1 MKFFE
6 DLASVRHWQ
15 PDSSREGEAL
25 DIANIPLQERPI
37 LEGRDP
43 FRLLVCHDFKGGY
56 LPYEDSQG
64 IFSEN
69 AVYTL
74 EYLHLISTFVY
85 FSHRRVT
92 IPPAPWINVMH
103 KNGIRVLGTFLVE
116 PGNTSG
122 FDDLLE
128 RDPNGNYIFVEKLAD
143 LAAYYGFDGWL
154 LNFEAHFPDSTY
166 NLQDTIKF
174 IEDLRIGCD
183 KRVKGSQVVWYDSL
197 TIYNRVAY
205 ANGLSPANAPFFK
218 ASSALF
224 TNYRWNPLT
233 QLLTTAALSK
243 SLNRSADVY
252 MGIDI
257 FGRGTFGGGGWG
269 IGTALSVIR
278 PAELSAAIFAPGWVF
293 ENFDGVKFEERN
305 RKFWIDGQ
313 ASDPELICRPV
324 SEFAPAW
331 EAGTEEFFYTN
342 FSRGYGKKWFQEGR
356 EVSSKPWVHIGVQSV
371 LPSFY
376 PADTDRLTWGFA
388 DNIAYDGGYS
398 LQINYRRATIVDS
411 KVSYCR
417 LYKLNMKYKPDLR
430 LAFSYTLATAQKGR
444 VAMYFILQHFNGV
457 TERHEVG
464 LPVQEGWGI
473 KTVTLDVGKSETE
486 WFGMK
491 VIELGIVYINS
502 NSETDT
508 SEPETS
514 MVLTLGHLCLSGY
527 PEPKLPGISKIIPNV
542 FPSGKRRLSWGL
554 DYSSFTPVDMSPINR
569 TSKTT
574 GEFAY
579 FVIFKGLGEFLGV
592 SHCLEFIAEADGTE
606 LTGIFRV
613 DGVAFDGRVVKGAWF

>member
-6 DLASVRHWQ
+6 DLASVRFWH

-25 DIANIPLQERPI
+25 DIANVPLQERPVI
-37 LEGRDP
+37 EGRDP
-43 FRLLVCHDFKGGY
+43 FKLLVCHDFKGGY

-64 IFSEN
+64 IFSDKT
-69 AVYTL
+69 VYTL

-103 KNGIRVLGTFLVE
+103 KNGVRVLGTFLVE

-128 RDPNGNYIFVEKLAD
+128 RDSNGKFIFVEKLAD

-154 LNFEAHFPDSTY
+154 LNFEAHFPDAKYS
-166 NLQDTIKF
+166 LQDTIKF

-183 KRVKGSQVVWYDSL
+183 ERVKGSEVVWYDSL

-205 ANGLSPANAPFFK
+205 ANGLSPTNAPFF
-218 ASSALF
+218 AVSSGLF
-224 TNYRWNPLT
+224 TNYRWKPLT
-233 QLLTTAALSK
+233 QLLATAALSK
-243 SLNRSADVY
+243 TMNRSQDVY
-252 MGIDI
+252 MGIDV
-257 FGRGTFGGGGWG
+257 FGRGTFGDGGWG
-269 IGTALSVIR
+269 VGTALSVVR
-278 PAELSAAIFAPGWVF
+278 PAGLSAAIFAPGWVF
-293 ENFDGVKFEERN
+293 ENFDGAKFEERN

-313 ASDPELICRPV
+313 ASDLELTCRPV
-324 SEFAPAW
+324 SEFAPVW
-331 EAGTEEFFYTN
+331 ETGTDEFFYTN
-342 FSRGYGKKWFQEGR
+342 FSRGYGKKWFQSGR
-356 EVSSKPWVHIGVQSV
+356 EVSSKPWVHVGAQSV

-376 PADTDRLTWGFA
+376 PADTDRLIWTFA
-388 DNIAYDGGYS
+388 DDVAYDGGYS
-398 LQINYRRATIVDS
+398 LQLTYKHATVADS

-417 LYKLNMKYKPDLR
+417 LYKLNMIYKPDIR
-430 LAFSYTLATAQKGR
+430 LSFSYTLDAAQKGR
-444 VAMYFILQHFNGV
+444 VAMYFILQRFNGV

-464 LPVQEGWGI
+464 LPVQGGWGI
-473 KTVTLDVGKSETE
+473 KTVTLDVGKSEQE

-491 VIELGIVYINS
+491 VIELGIVYIN
-502 NSETDT
+502 NASETEKSDT
-508 SEPETS
+508 GTD
-514 MVLTLGHLCLSGY
+514 MILTLGHLCLCGY
-527 PEPKLPGISKIIPNV
+527 PEPKLPGISKIIPTA
-542 FPSGKRRLSWGL
+542 FPSGKRRLSWAL
-554 DYSSFTPVDMSPINR
+554 DYSSFTPNDMSPTNR

-579 FVIFKGLGEFLGV
+579 FVVFKGLGEFLGV
-592 SHCLEFIAEADGTE
+592 SHCLEFIAEADGSE
-606 LTGIFRV
+606 QSGIYRV